1 MKPLNFLLLKIMN
14 TPSDAINQ
22 IAKKYEAMMDC
33 DPTAIQTLLQELF
46 NNEPEV
52 GNRIERYA
60 EQLNTYG
67 KD

>member
-1 MKPLNFLLLKIMN
+1 MN

-33 DPTAIQTLLQELF
+33 DSIAIQTLLHELF